1 MSAPNTNIEK
11 QKKRHKGPLGGIWF
25 GLAFVA
31 VLLVVWLGYVFMS
44 ADEDEPAAATT
55 EPAAVT
61 ETDAGTDAAPVQT
74 ETEAGTEAAPTQT
87 DTGNEAAPM
96 EAEPGTTEDETAPAV
111 ND

>member
-31 VLLVVWLGYVFMS
+31 VLLVVWLGYVFVS
-44 ADEDEPAAATT
+44 ADDDEPAAATT

-61 ETDAGTDAAPVQT
+61 ETEAGTDAAPTQT
-74 ETEAGTEAAPTQT
+74 E
-87 DTGNEAAPM
+87 TGNEAAPL
-96 EAEPGTTEDETAPAV
+96 EADPGTSESETAPAA